1 MSFPWFKGLRL
12 TAGCRPSNLG
22 TMLALCWAYVGLC
35 WAYVGPCGAILGAML
50 GPRLGHLCWNDLKMS
65 FFPPRAP
72 SWSPKPRKNR
82 GFVTSPRARNTV
94 KKGCFWTPQAQNTVN
109 YVGFSRPG
117 VGRGWFGGGSAA
129 GAAAP
134 ITFGKDTGCVAS
146 ARIFLYFP
154 MVSLS
159 FPHHFPRPTLQW
171 QPRRGSPRPSPRH
184 CPKPRWH
191 CTPTARTRRKRGLSG
206 NPADLGE
213 FWWIF
218 GVLGNKVIKT
228 MIFGE
233 EILKSCLFVT
243 CWEPNIFVEFWWF
256 LIGGQDGETSWNMFF
271 QRRLPRKEMGDGSEW

>member
-22 TMLALCWAYVGLC
+22 TMLAMLGLC
-35 WAYVGPCGAILGAML
+35 WPML
-50 GPRLGHLCWNDLKMS
+50 GFCNIAKG
-65 FFPPRAP
+65 
-72 SWSPKPRKNR
+72 PKHR
-82 GFVTSPRARNTV
+82 

-146 ARIFLYFP
+146 ARIPWFPYHFLIISH
-154 MVSLS
+154 V
-159 FPHHFPRPTLQW
+159 PRFNGSHVVEVLAQAHGIA
-171 QPRRGSPRPSPRH
+171 RGH
-184 CPKPRWH
+184 DG
-191 CTPTARTRRKRGLSG
+191 TARPQHAHGESEGCQETQQTLANFGGFLGL
-206 NPADLGE
+206 
-213 FWWIF
+213 F
-218 GVLGNKVIKT
+218 LGNKVIKT
-228 MIFGE
+228 MIFG

-271 QRRLPRKEMGDGSEW
+271 QRRLPQKEMGDGSEWSISVAQSRRTQINSLDPQSEQCHGSKLELYTIFGTIFW